1 MLNCACFAQ
10 LGSNIDFRA
19 QTKDPVVDARM
30 SWERRKSEPLTPVVQ
45 PTQAVSSRHQI
56 DFEYLVTN

>member
-10 LGSNIDFRA
+10 LGSNIDFSA

-30 SWERRKSEPLTPVVQ
+30 SWERRKSEILTPVQ

-56 DFEYLVTN
+56 GFEYLVTT